1 MRAGQRERE
10 IFTRRL
16 ERLRRAAECDAL
28 VLYSNGNHSFL
39 EMDPVWY
46 LTGHKVLG
54 EAVVL
59 VHGDRPARMLFA
71 PSWDRGR
78 VAEESAV
85 ADAQPTDDLVRDL
98 ARWCRDGGLR
108 SAQIGVGGADKLTA
122 RRAAEL
128 GAAIGTDW
136 RALDPVL
143 QRAAACR
150 DELEIMLADQ
160 ATRIAEEGY
169 RYALS
174 AVRPGMREYEFG
186 ALLDSHMRELG
197 ADDNFLLVSAS
208 QHNLAVHAPGD
219 RVLERGDIILAEI
232 SPSCGGQ
239 CTQICRSAVVGTA
252 SAVQREKFALL
263 RAAMLAGIA
272 ACRPGARVADVVR
285 TVDRMIGAAGYEQY
299 CRPPYMRTRG
309 HGMGSGSTFPG
320 DLRPDSDVALA
331 PGMLFVFHPNQYLP
345 ETGYLL
351 CGEPIVIDE
360 GGGRVLTRDV
370 AVLDQ
375 TEGA

>member
-1 MRAGQRERE
+1 VYA
-10 IFTRRL
+10 RRL
-16 ERLRRAAECDAL
+16 ERLRDAAECDAML
-28 VLYSNGNHSFL
+28 LYSNGNHSFL

-46 LTGHKVLG
+46 VSGHKVLG
-54 EAVVL
+54 EAAVL
-59 VHGDRPARMLFA
+59 VRGDRPPRLLFSPA
-71 PSWDRGR
+71 WDRGR
-78 VAEESAV
+78 VEEESAI
-85 ADAQPTDDLVRDL
+85 ADPLATDDLMRDL
-98 ARWCRDGGLR
+98 ARWCRQGGL
-108 SAQIGVGGADKLTA
+108 AGEAIGVGGTDKLTA
-122 RRAAEL
+122 RRAAAL
-128 GAAIGTDW
+128 SDAIGAGW

-143 QRAAACR
+143 QRAAASR
-150 DELEIMLADQ
+150 DELELMLAER
-160 ATRIAEEGY
+160 ATRIAEDGY

-239 CTQICRSAVVGTA
+239 CTQICRTAVVGTA
-252 SAVQREKFALL
+252 SSAQREQFALL
-263 RAAMLAGIA
+263 RTAMLAGIA
-272 ACRPGARVADVVR
+272 GCRAGARVSDVVG
-285 TVDRMIGAAGYEQY
+285 TVDRMVAEAGYERY

-320 DLRPDSDVALA
+320 DLRPDSDVVLEA
-331 PGMLFVFHPNQYLP
+331 GMLFVFHPNQYLP
-345 ETGYLL
+345 ESGYLL
-351 CGEPIVIDE
+351 CGEPIAVE
-360 GGGRVLTRDV
+360 TAGGRVLTRDV

-375 TEGA
+375 TDGA